1 MVNLKKK
8 DKVVV
13 ISGKDKGKKGEVRE
27 VFPDE
32 NRVVV
37 TGVNIIS
44 KHEKPK
50 KDKPGGIVKKEA
62 PIHISNVMLVCSKC
76 GKPSR
81 VGIKIEGGERVRIC
95 KKCGE
100 III

>member
-1 MVNLKKK
+1 MLNIKKK
-8 DKVVV
+8 DKVMV

-27 VFPDE
+27 VLADKS
-32 NRVVV
+32 RVIV
-37 TGVNIIS
+37 TGVNIVS
-44 KHEKPK
+44 KHEKTK

-62 PIHISNVMLVCSKC
+62 PIHISKVMIICSKC
-76 GKPSR
+76 DKPTRIGK
-81 VGIKIEGGERVRIC
+81 KIEGQDKLRIC

>member
-1 MVNLKKK
+1 MFDIRKK

-27 VFPDE
+27 VLADKSK
-32 NRVVV
+32 VVV
-37 TGVNIIS
+37 TGVNIVS
-44 KHEKPK
+44 KHEKTK

-62 PIHISNVMLVCSKC
+62 PIHISKVMIICPKC
-76 GKPSR
+76 GKPAR
-81 VGIKIEGGERVRIC
+81 IGKKTEGGEKLRTC
-95 KKCGE
+95 KKCAE